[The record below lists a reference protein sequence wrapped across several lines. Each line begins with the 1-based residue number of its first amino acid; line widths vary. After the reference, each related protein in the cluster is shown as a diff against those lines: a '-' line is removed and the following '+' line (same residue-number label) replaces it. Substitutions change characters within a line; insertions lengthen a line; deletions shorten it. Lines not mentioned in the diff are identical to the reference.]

1 MFTGWQITKA
11 VQVIRQGGIIAY
23 PTESVYGLGCDPFNQ
38 AAVLR
43 LLQIKQRSV
52 TQGLILIAHDW
63 ACIED
68 LIKPLAPDVLQ
79 RVRATWP
86 GPVTWLLPASE
97 KVPVWIRGE
106 HASVAIRLTNHPLAA
121 RLCKAWGRALVSTSA
136 NRSKQPPLRDAQSIK
151 SEFDGEINY
160 ILKGKVGDLARPT
173 PIIDAISNVNV
184 RE

>member
-1 MFTGWQITKA
+1 MFTALRIAKA
-11 VQVIRQGGIIAY
+11 VQIIRQGGIIAY

-68 LIKPLAPDVLQ
+68 LIKPLAPEVLQ

-97 KVPVWIRGE
+97 KVPAWIRGE
-106 HASVAIRLTNHPLAA
+106 HGSVAIRLTAHPLAT
-121 RLCKAWGRALVSTSA
+121 RLCKAWGKALVSTSA
-136 NRSKQPPLRDAQSIK
+136 NRSTQPPLRNALSVK
-151 SEFDGEINY
+151 REFDGEIDY
-160 ILKGKVGDLARPT
+160 ILTGAVGNLANPT
-173 PIIDAISNVNV
+173 PIIDALSDTTI
-184 RE
+184 RG